1 MIYTTSEFLF
11 ISERYFLAFF
21 ETNIYRRTSFFGDN
35 YVQLKTEKNKQE
47 EFLEMLQQNE
57 GILIKVCICFTG
69 RKRDDFQDL
78 YQEIARTLWESWP
91 SFRRESSQ
99 STWVTRIALN
109 VAGDEV
115 TKRRRQP
122 QFVELD
128 ENLYDTIA
136 EEANDT
142 IYNRLY
148 NLINALD
155 NDNERKL
162 LFLYLDHKQLRE
174 IAEITGTTEEAI
186 KQKLYRIKQKLRN
199 LKETEDEQQKQQ

>member
-1 MIYTTSEFLF
+1 M
-11 ISERYFLAFF
+11 AFF

-47 EFLEMLQQNE
+47 SFLEMLQQNE

-69 RKRDDFQDL
+69 RKREDFQDL

>member
-1 MIYTTSEFLF
+1 
-11 ISERYFLAFF
+11 
-21 ETNIYRRTSFFGDN
+21 
-35 YVQLKTEKNKQE
+35 
-47 EFLEMLQQNE
+47 MLQQNE

-69 RKRDDFQDL
+69 RKREDFQDL

-99 STWVTRIALN
+99 STWVTRNALN
-109 VAGDEV
+109 VVGDEV
-115 TKRRRQP
+115 RKRRRQP

-128 ENLYDTIA
+128 KNLYNTIA

-148 NLINALD
+148 NLISALD

-174 IAEITGTTEEAI
+174 IAEITGSTEDAI
-186 KQKLYRIKQKLRN
+186 KQKLYRIKQKLKVGHADRYAVIVN
-199 LKETEDEQQKQQ
+199 IDKMLVKS

>member
-1 MIYTTSEFLF
+1 MTSEFFF

-47 EFLEMLQQNE
+47 SFLEMLQQNE

-91 SFRRESSQ
+91 TYRRESSQ

-128 ENLYDTIA
+128 ENLYNTIA

-148 NLINALD
+148 NLISALD

>member
-1 MIYTTSEFLF
+1 
-11 ISERYFLAFF
+11 
-21 ETNIYRRTSFFGDN
+21 
-35 YVQLKTEKNKQE
+35 LKTEKNKQE

-69 RKRDDFQDL
+69 RKREDFQDL

-91 SFRRESSQ
+91 TYRRESSQ

-174 IAEITGTTEEAI
+174 IAEITGSTEEAI

-199 LKETEDEQQKQQ
+199 LKEIEDEQQKQQ

>member
-1 MIYTTSEFLF
+1 MTSEFFF

-47 EFLEMLQQNE
+47 SFLEMLQQNE

-69 RKRDDFQDL
+69 RKREDFQDL

-91 SFRRESSQ
+91 TYRRESSQ

-109 VAGDEV
+109 VVGDEV

-128 ENLYDTIA
+128 KNLYNTIA